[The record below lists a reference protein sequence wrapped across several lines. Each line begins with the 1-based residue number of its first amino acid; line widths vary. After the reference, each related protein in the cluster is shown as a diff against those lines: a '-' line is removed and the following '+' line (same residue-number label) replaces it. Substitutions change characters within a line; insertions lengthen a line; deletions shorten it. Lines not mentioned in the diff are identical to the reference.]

1 MKILVAED
9 EAVIARQYKIAL
21 EDRGH
26 EVTLTTNGL
35 ECTDVYASTLAQL
48 PSTSEEQLACNP
60 PFDVVVL
67 DYRMPKMDGL
77 EAAKLILDSNK
88 HQRIIFASA
97 YIMATLQES
106 VKYLH
111 AVVELLQKPFE
122 LGNMIDLIEDK
133 DSRQELEQ
141 TELTTLNS
149 KQDKLPEITHA
160 LSVGTEGSKPNMLI
174 IAGLNL
180 ARKGRLVD
188 AFECLLEAIRV
199 NPNSAKGWYNIAVC
213 LGLLGNEHHR
223 PLMIYCYDQAIH
235 ADPEYFEAWNNKG
248 TIFDQMDKTQNA
260 MECYKRALEI
270 NPGHEKAR
278 RNLYSLLVRFGNK
291 KEAERYLPRLEK

>member
-1 MKILVAED
+1 MKILIAED
-9 EAVIARQYKIAL
+9 EAVIAKQYKIAL

-26 EVTLTTNGL
+26 QVTLTTNGL
-35 ECTDVYASTLAQL
+35 ECTDVYSSTLTQL
-48 PSTSEEQLACNP
+48 SITSEEQLACNP

-77 EAAKLILDSNK
+77 EAAKMILDSNK

-97 YIMATLQES
+97 YIMSTLQES

-122 LGNMIDLIEDK
+122 LGVMIDLIEDK
-133 DSRQELEQ
+133 PTREELMQ
-141 TELTTLNS
+141 AELVSLKS
-149 KQDKLPEITHA
+149 KQDSLPEITHA
-160 LSVGTEGSKPNMLI
+160 LTVGADGSKTNMLI

-188 AFECLLEAIRV
+188 AFECLLEAISI

-213 LGLLGNEHHR
+213 LGMLGNEHHR

-235 ADPEYFEAWNNKG
+235 VDPGYAEAWNNKG
-248 TIFDQMDKTQNA
+248 TIFDQMGQARDA
-260 MECYKRALEI
+260 MECYKQALEV
-270 NPGHEKAR
+270 NPGHEKAK
-278 RNLYSLLVRFGNK
+278 RNLHLLLVRSGNK
-291 KEAERYLPRLEK
+291 KEA